1 MACEWGAWCLGRWEG
16 TGLLAWRAAVVARRL
31 CGCLTAGW
39 DARAAAVQGVSLA
52 LGFLLLCL
60 LDCGAGA

>member
-31 CGCLTAGW
+31 GGSLTAGW
-39 DARAAAVQGVSLA
+39 AARVLVVWGRSWA

-60 LDCGAGA
+60 LDGRAGA

>member
-1 MACEWGAWCLGRWEG
+1 MGCEWGAWCLGRWEG
-16 TGLLAWRAAVVARRL
+16 TGLLAWRGGAVARRL

-60 LDCGAGA
+60 LDGRAGA